1 MGLFSIF
8 RKQKTSISDSG
19 VLKGFCDCHTH
30 LLPGVDDGVATIE
43 QSLEV
48 LAYMESQGVSQVWC
62 TPHVMDDIPNPT
74 ELLQKKFEELKTAYK
89 GNIKL
94 NLAAEYMLDS
104 EFEKRLA
111 EGDILNMWDD
121 VVLVETSTNIPPYNL
136 LNLLENIM
144 SKGYRPM
151 LAHPERYRYMDVADY
166 RHLREI
172 GVYYQLNLPSV
183 VGYYGETA
191 ANKALR
197 LLREGSYYAVG
208 SDCHKYSSIL
218 SQFNRAVLPDEVI
231 ADIRKAAMTSTL

>member
-8 RKQKTSISDSG
+8 RKQKTSIIESG
-19 VLKGFCDCHTH
+19 VLKGICDCHTH
-30 LLPGVDDGVATIE
+30 LLPGVDDGVATLE

-111 EGDILNMWDD
+111 EGDILKMWDD

>member
-30 LLPGVDDGVATIE
+30 LLPGVDDGVATIQ

-48 LAYMESQGVSQVWC
+48 LAYMESQGVSEVWC

-74 ELLQKKFEELKTAYK
+74 ELLLRKFEELKTAYK

-111 EGDILNMWDD
+111 EGDLLKMWDD

>member
-8 RKQKTSISDSG
+8 RKQKDSIIESG
-19 VLKGFCDCHTH
+19 VLKGICDCHTH
-30 LLPGVDDGVATIE
+30 LLPGVDDGVATLE

-48 LAYMESQGVSQVWC
+48 LAYMESQGVSEVWC

-74 ELLQKKFEELKTAYK
+74 ELLLRKFEELKTAYK

-111 EGDILNMWDD
+111 GGDLLKMWDD

-218 SQFNRAVLPDEVI
+218 SQFNRAVLPDEVV

>member
-1 MGLFSIF
+1 MGVFSIF

-19 VLKGFCDCHTH
+19 LLKGFCDCHTP

-74 ELLQKKFEELKTAYK
+74 ELLLRKFEELKTAYK

-111 EGDILNMWDD
+111 EGDLLKMWDD

-218 SQFNRAVLPDEVI
+218 SQFNRAVLPDEVV
-231 ADIRKAAMTSTL
+231 ADIRKAARISTL

>member
-48 LAYMESQGVSQVWC
+48 LAYMESQGVSEVWC

-74 ELLQKKFEELKTAYK
+74 ELLLRKFEELKTAYK

-111 EGDILNMWDD
+111 EGDLLKMWDD

-218 SQFNRAVLPDEVI
+218 SQFNRAVLPDEVV
-231 ADIRKAAMTSTL
+231 AAIRKAARISTL

>member
-48 LAYMESQGVSQVWC
+48 LAYMESQGVSEVWC

-74 ELLQKKFEELKTAYK
+74 ELLLRKFEELKTAYK

-111 EGDILNMWDD
+111 EGDLLKMWDD

-208 SDCHKYSSIL
+208 SDCHKYSGIL
-218 SQFNRAVLPDEVI
+218 SQFNRAVLPDEVV
-231 ADIRKAAMTSTL
+231 ADIRKAARISTL

>member
-48 LAYMESQGVSQVWC
+48 LAYMESQGVSEVWC

-74 ELLQKKFEELKTAYK
+74 ELLLRKFEELKTAYK

-111 EGDILNMWDD
+111 EGDLLKMWDD

-136 LNLLENIM
+136 LSLLENIM

-208 SDCHKYSSIL
+208 SDCHKYSAIL
-218 SQFNRAVLPDEVI
+218 SQFNRALLPDEVV

>member
-8 RKQKTSISDSG
+8 RKQKDSIIESG
-19 VLKGFCDCHTH
+19 VLKGICDCHTH
-30 LLPGVDDGVATIE
+30 LLPGVDDGVATLE

-48 LAYMESQGVSQVWC
+48 LAYMESQGVSEVWC

-74 ELLQKKFEELKTAYK
+74 ELLLRKFEELKTAYK

-111 EGDILNMWDD
+111 EGDLLKMWDD

-218 SQFNRAVLPDEVI
+218 SQFNRAVLPDEIV
-231 ADIRKAAMTSTL
+231 ADIRKAARISTL

>member
-8 RKQKTSISDSG
+8 RKQKDSIIESG
-19 VLKGFCDCHTH
+19 LLKGICDCHTH

-48 LAYMESQGVSQVWC
+48 LAYMESQGVSEVWC

-74 ELLQKKFEELKTAYK
+74 ELLLRKFEELKTAYK

-111 EGDILNMWDD
+111 EGDLLKMWDD

-208 SDCHKYSSIL
+208 SDCHKYSAIL

>member
-8 RKQKTSISDSG
+8 RKQKDSIIESG
-19 VLKGFCDCHTH
+19 VLKGICDCHTH
-30 LLPGVDDGVATIE
+30 LLPGVDDGVATLE

-48 LAYMESQGVSQVWC
+48 LAYMESQGVSEVWC

-74 ELLQKKFEELKTAYK
+74 ELLLRKFEELKTAYK

-111 EGDILNMWDD
+111 EGDLLKMWDD

>member
-30 LLPGVDDGVATIE
+30 LLPRVDDGVATIE

-48 LAYMESQGVSQVWC
+48 LAYMESQGVSEVWC

-74 ELLQKKFEELKTAYK
+74 ELLLRKFEELKTAYK
-89 GNIKL
+89 GNVKL

-111 EGDILNMWDD
+111 EGDILKMWDD

>member
-8 RKQKTSISDSG
+8 RKQKTSISESG

-48 LAYMESQGVSQVWC
+48 LAYMESQGVSEVWC

-74 ELLQKKFEELKTAYK
+74 ELLLRKFEELKTAYK

-111 EGDILNMWDD
+111 EGDLLKMWDD

-208 SDCHKYSSIL
+208 SDCHKYSAIL
-218 SQFNRAVLPDEVI
+218 SQFNRAVLPDEVL
-231 ADIRKAAMTSTL
+231 ADIRKAARISTL

>member
-19 VLKGFCDCHTH
+19 VLKGICDCHTH
-30 LLPGVDDGVATIE
+30 LLPGVDDGVATLE

-74 ELLQKKFEELKTAYK
+74 ELLLRKFEELKTAYK

-111 EGDILNMWDD
+111 EGDLLKMWDD

-218 SQFNRAVLPDEVI
+218 SQFNRAVLPDEVV
-231 ADIRKAAMTSTL
+231 ADIRKAARISTL

>member
-8 RKQKTSISDSG
+8 RKQKDSIIESG

-30 LLPGVDDGVATIE
+30 LLPGVDDGVATLE

-74 ELLQKKFEELKTAYK
+74 ELLLRKFEELKTAYK

-111 EGDILNMWDD
+111 EGDLLKMWDD

-208 SDCHKYSSIL
+208 SDCHKYSAIL
-218 SQFNRAVLPDEVI
+218 SQFNRAVLPDEVV
-231 ADIRKAAMTSTL
+231 ADIRKAARISTL

>member
-111 EGDILNMWDD
+111 EGDILKMWDD

>member
-30 LLPGVDDGVATIE
+30 LLPGVDDGVATLE

-48 LAYMESQGVSQVWC
+48 LAYMESQGVSEVWC

-74 ELLQKKFEELKTAYK
+74 ELLLRKFEELKTAYK

-104 EFEKRLA
+104 EFERRLA
-111 EGDILNMWDD
+111 EGDLLKMWDD

-218 SQFNRAVLPDEVI
+218 SQFNRAVLPDEVV
-231 ADIRKAAMTSTL
+231 ADIRKAARISTL

>member
-8 RKQKTSISDSG
+8 RKQKTSISESG

-48 LAYMESQGVSQVWC
+48 LAYMDSQGVSQVWC

-74 ELLQKKFEELKTAYK
+74 ELLLRKFEELKTAYK

-111 EGDILNMWDD
+111 EGDLLKMWDD
-121 VVLVETSTNIPPYNL
+121 VVLVETSTHIPPYNL

>member
-48 LAYMESQGVSQVWC
+48 LAYMESQGVSEVWC

-74 ELLQKKFEELKTAYK
+74 ELLLRKFEELKTAYK

-111 EGDILNMWDD
+111 EGDLLKMWDD

-208 SDCHKYSSIL
+208 SDCHKYSAIL
-218 SQFNRAVLPDEVI
+218 SQFNRAVLPDEVV
-231 ADIRKAAMTSTL
+231 ADIRKAARISTL

>member
-19 VLKGFCDCHTH
+19 VLNGFCDCHTH

-48 LAYMESQGVSQVWC
+48 LAYMESQGVSEVWC

-74 ELLQKKFEELKTAYK
+74 ELLLRKFEELKTAYK

-111 EGDILNMWDD
+111 EGDILKMWDD

-218 SQFNRAVLPDEVI
+218 SQFNRAVLPDEVV
-231 ADIRKAAMTSTL
+231 ADIRKAARISTL

>member
-48 LAYMESQGVSQVWC
+48 LAYMESQGVSEVWC

-74 ELLQKKFEELKTAYK
+74 ELLLRKFEELKTAYK

-111 EGDILNMWDD
+111 EGDLLKMWDD

>member
-8 RKQKTSISDSG
+8 RKQKDSIIESG
-19 VLKGFCDCHTH
+19 VLKGICDCHTH
-30 LLPGVDDGVATIE
+30 LLPGVDDGVATLE

-48 LAYMESQGVSQVWC
+48 LAYMESQGVSEVWC

-74 ELLQKKFEELKTAYK
+74 ELLLRKFEELKTAYK

-111 EGDILNMWDD
+111 EGDLLKMWDD

-144 SKGYRPM
+144 SKGYRPL

-218 SQFNRAVLPDEVI
+218 SQFNRAVLPDEVV
-231 ADIRKAAMTSTL
+231 ADIRKAARISTL

>member
-74 ELLQKKFEELKTAYK
+74 KLLLRKFEELKTAYK

-94 NLAAEYMLDS
+94 NLAAEYMLDN

-111 EGDILNMWDD
+111 EGDLLKMWDD
-121 VVLVETSTNIPPYNL
+121 VVLVETSANIPPYNL

-166 RHLREI
+166 RHLGEI

>member
-8 RKQKTSISDSG
+8 RKQKTSISESG

-111 EGDILNMWDD
+111 EGDILTMWDD

-208 SDCHKYSSIL
+208 SDCHKYSAIL
-218 SQFNRAVLPDEVI
+218 SQFNRAVLPDEVV
-231 ADIRKAAMTSTL
+231 ADIRKAARISTL

>member
-48 LAYMESQGVSQVWC
+48 LAYMESQGVSEVWC

-74 ELLQKKFEELKTAYK
+74 ELLLRKFEELKTAYK
-89 GNIKL
+89 GPVKL

-104 EFEKRLA
+104 EFETRLA
-111 EGDILNMWDD
+111 EGDILKMWDD

-172 GVYYQLNLPSV
+172 GVYYQLNLSSV

-218 SQFNRAVLPDEVI
+218 SQFNRAVLPDEVVV
-231 ADIRKAAMTSTL
+231 DIRKAARISTL

>member
-30 LLPGVDDGVATIE
+30 LLPGVDDGVATLE

-48 LAYMESQGVSQVWC
+48 LAYMESQGVSEVWC

-74 ELLQKKFEELKTAYK
+74 ELLLRKFEELKTAYK

-111 EGDILNMWDD
+111 EGDLLKMWDD

-208 SDCHKYSSIL
+208 SDCHKYSAIL
-218 SQFNRAVLPDEVI
+218 SQFNRAVLPDEVV
-231 ADIRKAAMTSTL
+231 ADIRKAARISTL

>member
-74 ELLQKKFEELKTAYK
+74 ELLLRKFEELKTAYK

-104 EFEKRLA
+104 EFERRLA
-111 EGDILNMWDD
+111 EGDLLKMWDD

-208 SDCHKYSSIL
+208 SDCHKYSAIL
-218 SQFNRAVLPDEVI
+218 SQFNRAVLPDEVL
-231 ADIRKAAMTSTL
+231 ADIRKAARISTL

>member
-8 RKQKTSISDSG
+8 IKQKTSISDSG

-111 EGDILNMWDD
+111 EGDILKMWDD

>member
-8 RKQKTSISDSG
+8 RKQKTSISESG

-30 LLPGVDDGVATIE
+30 LLPGVDDGVATLE

-48 LAYMESQGVSQVWC
+48 LAYMESQGVSDVWC

-74 ELLQKKFEELKTAYK
+74 ELLLRKFEELKTAYK

-111 EGDILNMWDD
+111 EGDILKMWDD

-218 SQFNRAVLPDEVI
+218 SQFNRAVLPDEVV
-231 ADIRKAAMTSTL
+231 ADIRKAARISTL

>member
-8 RKQKTSISDSG
+8 RKQKTSISESG

-48 LAYMESQGVSQVWC
+48 LAYMESQGVSEVWC

-74 ELLQKKFEELKTAYK
+74 ELLLRKFEELKTAYK

-111 EGDILNMWDD
+111 EGDLLKMWDD

>member
-19 VLKGFCDCHTH
+19 LLKGFCDCHTH

-62 TPHVMDDIPNPT
+62 TPPVMDDIPYPT
-74 ELLQKKFEELKTAYK
+74 ELLLRKFEELKTAYK

-111 EGDILNMWDD
+111 EGDLLKMWDD

-208 SDCHKYSSIL
+208 SDCHKYSAIL
-218 SQFNRAVLPDEVI
+218 SQFNRAVLPDEVV
-231 ADIRKAAMTSTL
+231 ADIRKAARISTL

>member
-8 RKQKTSISDSG
+8 RKQKTSISESG

-30 LLPGVDDGVATIE
+30 LLPGVDDGVATLE

-48 LAYMESQGVSQVWC
+48 LAYMESQGVSEVWC

-74 ELLQKKFEELKTAYK
+74 ELLLRKFEELKTAYK

-111 EGDILNMWDD
+111 EGDILKMWDD

-208 SDCHKYSSIL
+208 SDCHKYSAIL
-218 SQFNRAVLPDEVI
+218 SQFNRAVLPDEVV
-231 ADIRKAAMTSTL
+231 ADIRKAARISTL

>member
-8 RKQKTSISDSG
+8 RKQKTSISESG

-30 LLPGVDDGVATIE
+30 LLPGVDDGVATLE

-48 LAYMESQGVSQVWC
+48 LAYMESQGVSEVWC

-74 ELLQKKFEELKTAYK
+74 ELLLRKFEELKTAYK

-111 EGDILNMWDD
+111 EGDLLKMWDD

-218 SQFNRAVLPDEVI
+218 SQFNRAVLPDEVV
-231 ADIRKAAMTSTL
+231 ADIRKAARISTL

>member
-19 VLKGFCDCHTH
+19 LLKGFCDCHTH

-48 LAYMESQGVSQVWC
+48 LAYMESQGVSEVWC

-74 ELLQKKFEELKTAYK
+74 ELLLRKFEELKTAYK

-111 EGDILNMWDD
+111 EGDLLKMWDD

-136 LNLLENIM
+136 LNLLEHNV
-144 SKGYRPM
+144 KG
-151 LAHPERYRYMDVADY
+151 LQTDAGTSGK
-166 RHLREI
+166 I
-172 GVYYQLNLPSV
+172 QI
-183 VGYYGETA
+183 YGC
-191 ANKALR
+191 R
-197 LLREGSYYAVG
+197 
-208 SDCHKYSSIL
+208 
-218 SQFNRAVLPDEVI
+218 
-231 ADIRKAAMTSTL
+231 

>member
-8 RKQKTSISDSG
+8 RKQKTSISESG

-30 LLPGVDDGVATIE
+30 LLPGVDDGVAIIE

-48 LAYMESQGVSQVWC
+48 LAYMESQGVSEVWC

-74 ELLQKKFEELKTAYK
+74 ELLLRKFEELKTAYK

-111 EGDILNMWDD
+111 EGDILKMWDD

-218 SQFNRAVLPDEVI
+218 SQFNRAVLPDEVV
-231 ADIRKAAMTSTL
+231 ADIRKAARISTL

>member
-8 RKQKTSISDSG
+8 RKQKDSIIESG
-19 VLKGFCDCHTH
+19 VLKGICDCHTH
-30 LLPGVDDGVATIE
+30 LLPGVDDGVATLE

-48 LAYMESQGVSQVWC
+48 LAYMESQGVSEVWC

-74 ELLQKKFEELKTAYK
+74 ELLLRKFEELKTAYK

-111 EGDILNMWDD
+111 EGDLLKMWDD

-172 GVYYQLNLPSV
+172 GVFYQLNLPSV

-218 SQFNRAVLPDEVI
+218 SQFNRAVLPDEVV
-231 ADIRKAAMTSTL
+231 ADIRKAARISTL

>member
-8 RKQKTSISDSG
+8 RKQKTSIIESG
-19 VLKGFCDCHTH
+19 VLKGICDCHTH
-30 LLPGVDDGVATIE
+30 LLPGVDDGVATLE

-74 ELLQKKFEELKTAYK
+74 ELLLRKFEELKTAYK

-111 EGDILNMWDD
+111 EGDLLKMWDD

-231 ADIRKAAMTSTL
+231 ADIRKAARISTL

>member
-74 ELLQKKFEELKTAYK
+74 ELLLRKFEELKTAYK

-104 EFEKRLA
+104 EFERRLA
-111 EGDILNMWDD
+111 EGDLLKMWDD

-183 VGYYGETA
+183 VGYFGETA